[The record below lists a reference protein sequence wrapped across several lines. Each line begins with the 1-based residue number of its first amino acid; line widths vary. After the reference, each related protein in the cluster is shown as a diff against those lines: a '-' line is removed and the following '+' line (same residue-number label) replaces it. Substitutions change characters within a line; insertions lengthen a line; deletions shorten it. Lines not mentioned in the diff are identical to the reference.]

1 MRWPGLTLFITL
13 AFAVLANAQS
23 AKVIK
28 VLPHFLDQQ
37 GRATKNP
44 SLFDRD
50 AYQVELRGSPSKR
63 SALRFD
69 VQWQANFFD
78 YEQLNLRIEAK
89 GMKGNQPTTNLLEQP
104 LRGGSFSKWTAL
116 SLSGDTYQNFGELV
130 SWRATL
136 RNGTNIVAEQK
147 SFLW

>member
-1 MRWPGLTLFITL
+1 ML
-13 AFAVLANAQS
+13 AFVILANAQS

-69 VQWQANFFD
+69 VQWKANYFD
-78 YEQLNLRIEAK
+78 YDQLTLRIEAK
-89 GMKGNQPTTNLLEQP
+89 GMKGNRPSTNLLEQP
-104 LRGGSFSKWTAL
+104 LKAGSFSKWTAL
-116 SLSGDTYQNFGELV
+116 TLSGEKYTDFGELI

>member
-1 MRWPGLTLFITL
+1 MRWPGLTVLIL
-13 AFAVLANAQS
+13 VAFAVLASAQS

-28 VLPHFLDQQ
+28 VLPHFLDSQ
-37 GRATKNP
+37 GRSNKNP

-69 VQWQANFFD
+69 VQWKANFFD
-78 YEQLNLRIEAK
+78 YEKLSLRIEAK

-104 LRGGSFSKWTAL
+104 LKAGSFSQWTAL
-116 SLSGDTYQNFGELV
+116 TLSGEKYKDFGELI
-130 SWRATL
+130 SWHATL
-136 RNGTNIVAEQK
+136 RNGTNTVAEQK